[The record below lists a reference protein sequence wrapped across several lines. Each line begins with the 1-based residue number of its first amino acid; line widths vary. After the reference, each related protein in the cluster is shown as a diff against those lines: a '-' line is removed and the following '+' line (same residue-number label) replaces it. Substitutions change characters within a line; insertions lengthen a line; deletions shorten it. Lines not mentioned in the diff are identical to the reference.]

1 MTSSSARTMPLT
13 ASAPAAVTAAPQ
25 SGAVSATGC
34 RCQHQQQRAASAAAV
49 SPRARNTV
57 AVVQAAL
64 ALRALLPV
72 LRKTLGA
79 LLFLLVISGASF
91 VLVSFSSGDA
101 ALNSL
106 QPMGVTSQEVINR
119 LRQSLN
125 LDLPVLEQYI
135 IWLEGVVT
143 QADLGQST
151 HYGRAVT
158 TVLGE
163 GLTVSLQ
170 LCVLACGWLLLLS
183 LPLGIYSALHP
194 RSLLERGL
202 HVLSILLLSVPSFII
217 CLVCL
222 YFAGVKMGLITTRS
236 AQGFSDYIAPA
247 LCLALPLSAYYIRQ
261 ISTALR
267 HELQAPYL
275 LAFTARGLSTRT
287 ILLKHVLPR
296 SMIAL
301 LPLLAISVG
310 HLLCGTVIVET
321 IFSLQGLG
329 AMALQAITYRD
340 LYLIQAYVL
349 YSAAIFMA
357 LNALVNVLTTKL
369 SRHALAEVAT
379 C

>member
-1 MTSSSARTMPLT
+1 MTSSSARTTPCT
-13 ASAPAAVTAAPQ
+13 APAAVTAAPQ
-25 SGAVSATGC
+25 SSAASATGC
-34 RCQHQQQRAASAAAV
+34 RCQHQQKHAASATAV
-49 SPRARNTV
+49 PTRACNVV
-57 AVVQAAL
+57 AVLLSVL
-64 ALRALLPV
+64 SLRALLPL
-72 LRKTLGA
+72 LRNTLGA
-79 LLFLLVISGASF
+79 LLFLLVLSAASF

-135 IWLEGVVT
+135 MWLEGVVT
-143 QADLGQST
+143 QIDLGQST

-170 LCVLACGWLLLLS
+170 LCVLACGWLLLIS

-202 HVLSILLLSVPSFII
+202 HMLSILLLSVPSFII

-236 AQGFSDYIAPA
+236 AQSYGDYIAPA

-275 LAFTARGLSTRT
+275 LAFTARGIRTRT
-287 ILLKHVLPR
+287 ILLTHVLPR
-296 SMIAL
+296 AMIAL

-357 LNALVNVLTTKL
+357 LNALVNVLTSKL

>member
-1 MTSSSARTMPLT
+1 MTSSSARTTHLT
-13 ASAPAAVTAAPQ
+13 APAAMTAVSH
-25 SGAVSATGC
+25 SGAASSLSCHCHKQRRATTTT
-34 RCQHQQQRAASAAAV
+34 ATAV
-49 SPRARNTV
+49 PPRAHS
-57 AVVQAAL
+57 AVMLSAL
-64 ALRALLPV
+64 LLHTMLPV
-72 LRKTLGA
+72 LGKTLWA
-79 LLFLLVISGASF
+79 LLFLLVLSGISF
-91 VLVSFSSGDA
+91 VLVSLSSGDA

-106 QPMGVTSQEVINR
+106 QPMGVTSQEVIQR

-135 IWLEGVVT
+135 IWLEGVLT
-143 QADLGQST
+143 QADWGQST

-163 GLTVSLQ
+163 GLSVSLK

-194 RSLLERGL
+194 RSLLEKSL

-217 CLVCL
+217 CLICL
-222 YFAGVKMGLITTRS
+222 YLGGVKMGLLTTRS
-236 AQGFSDYIAPA
+236 AQSFSDYLAPA
-247 LCLALPLSAYYIRQ
+247 LCLALPLSAYYMRQ

-275 LAFTARGLSTRT
+275 LAFSARGISTSI

-296 SMIAL
+296 AMIAL

-340 LYLIQAYVL
+340 LYLIEAYVL